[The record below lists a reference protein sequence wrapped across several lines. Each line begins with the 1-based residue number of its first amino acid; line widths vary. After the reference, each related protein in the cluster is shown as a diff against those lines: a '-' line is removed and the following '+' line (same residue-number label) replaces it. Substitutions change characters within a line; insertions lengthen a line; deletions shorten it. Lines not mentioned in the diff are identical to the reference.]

1 MENQTIFSGA
11 TLFQGMDESVIQNGM
26 IWIQDDRIK
35 YAGEASNLE
44 IDDSSVQRIDLGG
57 KFVMPG
63 MTECHAHL
71 SFTDANPFQLGA
83 QSPEEAMLTGIRN
96 ARVMLGSGFTSA
108 LSFGS
113 IHKVDVALRTAI
125 NNAEIPGPR
134 LAAAGRDLGVSGSTV
149 DSGVFDGLEQIADG
163 PWELRKA
170 VRQQRREGVDIVKIF
185 IDGEGVCEHCTQHE
199 LSFHDDEVVAV
210 VDEAHRHGL
219 RVACHSRSA
228 AGVKQAV
235 RSGVDYIAH
244 ANFLDEEAADMLHEV
259 KDSVFVGPGIIW
271 ELGLIEHCESL
282 GLTSEWV
289 RERGYEEEVEASI
302 KSVQMMLE
310 RDIRM
315 MVGGDYGI
323 SVAPHGTYA
332 KDLEIFVDMFGM
344 SPQKALLCATRDG
357 GAAVDPNGNLGTLEA
372 GKYADILIVDG
383 NPIEDI
389 KIMQDQSRFSAII
402 KGGTIYRNLM
412 DDFDFTIQAS
422 DITAKCV

>member
-1 MENQTIFSGA
+1 MVNQTIFSGA
-11 TLFQGMDESVIQNGM
+11 TLFQGIDESVIDNGT
-26 IWIQDDRIK
+26 IWIKDDRIK
-35 YAGEASNLE
+35 YAGEARDFEHSG
-44 IDDSSVQRIDLGG
+44 SSIQCVDLGG

-83 QSPEEAMLTGIRN
+83 QSPEEATLTGIRN

-113 IHKVDVALRTAI
+113 IHRVDVALRSAI
-125 NNAEIPGPR
+125 NDGKIPGPR

-163 PWELRKA
+163 PWALRKA

-199 LSFHDDEVVAV
+199 LSFHDDEVLAV

-244 ANFLDEEAADMLHEV
+244 ANFLDEEAADMLYEAR
-259 KDSVFVGPGIIW
+259 DRVFVGPGIIW
-271 ELGLIEHCESL
+271 ELGLIQHCESL

-289 RERGYEEEVEASI
+289 RERGYEEEVEASVR
-302 KSVQMMLE
+302 SVQMMLD

-344 SPQKALLCATRDG
+344 SPEKALLCATRDG
-357 GAAVDPNGNLGTLEA
+357 GAAVDPSGNLGTLEA
-372 GKYADILIVDG
+372 GKFADILIVDG

-389 KIMQDQSRFSAII
+389 KIMQDQSRLSAII
-402 KGGTIYRNLM
+402 KGGNIYRDLV
-412 DDFDFTIQAS
+412 DDLDFTIRAS
-422 DITAKCV
+422 EIAALS

>member
-11 TLFQGMDESVIQNGM
+11 TLFQGVDESVIQNGM

-57 KFVMPG
+57 RFVMPG

-125 NNAEIPGPR
+125 NNSEIPGPR

-219 RVACHSRSA
+219 RVASCPR
-228 AGVKQAV
+228 K
-235 RSGVDYIAH
+235 IAKT
-244 ANFLDEEAADMLHEV
+244 NV
-259 KDSVFVGPGIIW
+259 
-271 ELGLIEHCESL
+271 
-282 GLTSEWV
+282 T
-289 RERGYEEEVEASI
+289 
-302 KSVQMMLE
+302 
-310 RDIRM
+310 
-315 MVGGDYGI
+315 
-323 SVAPHGTYA
+323 
-332 KDLEIFVDMFGM
+332 
-344 SPQKALLCATRDG
+344 
-357 GAAVDPNGNLGTLEA
+357 
-372 GKYADILIVDG
+372 
-383 NPIEDI
+383 
-389 KIMQDQSRFSAII
+389 
-402 KGGTIYRNLM
+402 
-412 DDFDFTIQAS
+412 
-422 DITAKCV
+422 